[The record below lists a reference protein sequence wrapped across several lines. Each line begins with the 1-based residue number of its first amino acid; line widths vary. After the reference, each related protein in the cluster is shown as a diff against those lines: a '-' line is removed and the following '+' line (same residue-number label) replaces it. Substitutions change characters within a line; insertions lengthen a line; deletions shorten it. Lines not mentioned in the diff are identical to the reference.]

1 MFKRGKKSTF
11 APNVLNIVSVPR
23 SLFPFS
29 LWFLSGSLCLFLSR
43 PSLKRVYPLQ
53 VICGEFPF

>member
-1 MFKRGKKSTF
+1 MPFPCLSFF
-11 APNVLNIVSVPR
+11 A
-23 SLFPFS
+23 FPLAFS
-29 LWFLSGSLCLFLSR
+29 LWLFYRLSVLSALCVLLSR